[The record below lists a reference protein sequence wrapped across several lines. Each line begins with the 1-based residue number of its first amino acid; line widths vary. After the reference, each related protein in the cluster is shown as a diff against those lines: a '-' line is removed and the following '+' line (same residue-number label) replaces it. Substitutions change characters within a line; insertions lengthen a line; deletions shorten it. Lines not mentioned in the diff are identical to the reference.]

1 MIIRAPQ
8 TNTVTHS
15 VTGTTGTE
23 PTGLNESL
31 FTEKGRSLEFMSQW
45 LVPNTCD
52 MLRMYK
58 WGTLE
63 ALQLMGATEMQL
75 TFWDNNYQYF
85 QAPPGFVEYG
95 KDSRYLG
102 RSLVEAIQR
111 SKQWKDEEQKRA
123 EDKSILTHC
132 LTIGLP
138 TVDQGPYDMCIVF
151 IVAAS

>member
-1 MIIRAPQ
+1 MISRAPQ

-23 PTGLNESL
+23 PTGLNGSL
-31 FTEKGRSLEFMSQW
+31 FAEKGRPLEFLSTW

-52 MLRMYK
+52 ILHMYK

-63 ALQLMGATEMQL
+63 ALQLMGVKEMQL
-75 TFWDNNYQYF
+75 MFWDNNYQYF
-85 QAPPGFVEYG
+85 QAPPEFVEYG
-95 KDSRYLG
+95 KDPRYLG
-102 RSLVEAIQR
+102 CSLVEAIQR

-138 TVDQGPYDMCIVF
+138 TVDQGPYDTCIVY
-151 IVAAS
+151 IIAGS